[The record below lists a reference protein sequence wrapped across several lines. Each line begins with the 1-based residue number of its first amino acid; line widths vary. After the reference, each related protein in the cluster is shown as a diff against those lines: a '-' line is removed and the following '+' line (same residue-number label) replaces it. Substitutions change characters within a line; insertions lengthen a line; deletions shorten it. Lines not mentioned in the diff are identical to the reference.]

1 MQTISYCIL
10 LTGYCEA
17 IEFIV
22 VRIADKFVL
31 SFNAANVTG
40 NPMELHCAVYQSPLN
55 GVLSDAVS
63 QTHCWTIN
71 GSCSKRVRLELKKF
85 ILAEERDA
93 SKQDQAEKYSKYL
106 TDLVRLTWKCV
117 SLIVCC
123 MASMTIWKFSRE
135 KIFADQL

>member
-1 MQTISYCIL
+1 MVHCIL
-10 LTGYCEA
+10 LAVCSEA
-17 IEFIV
+17 IQFIV
-22 VRIADKFVL
+22 IRIADKFVL

-55 GVLSDAVS
+55 GVLSDTVS
-63 QTHCWTIN
+63 QTHCWIIN

-85 ILAEERDA
+85 ILAEEKDT

-117 SLIVCC
+117 SF
-123 MASMTIWKFSRE
+123 TE
-135 KIFADQL
+135 

>member
-1 MQTISYCIL
+1 MHSIL
-10 LTGYCEA
+10 YKIHYILIACCSEA
-17 IEFIV
+17 IYFIV
-22 VRIADKFVL
+22 VRVADKFVL

-55 GVLSDAVS
+55 GVLSDKVS

-85 ILAEERDA
+85 ILTEERNI
-93 SKQDQAEKYSKYL
+93 SKQDVVEKYSRYL

-117 SLIVCC
+117 SF
-123 MASMTIWKFSRE
+123 TE
-135 KIFADQL
+135 